1 MGSQGK
7 PPELSLSTPLFA
19 ADRVVERTLQN
30 GITIR
35 ARLEPL
41 GAERVRIL
49 EYYRRDRT
57 GKWQRRPEEEGRTPS
72 FSTLGLSSS
81 YASVFGISADKPEE
95 L

>member
-19 ADRVVERTLQN
+19 ADRVVERTLKN

-41 GAERVRIL
+41 GDERVRIL
-49 EYYRRDRT
+49 EYYRRDRS
-57 GKWQRRPEEEGRTPS
+57 GKWQRRPEEEGRTAS
-72 FSTLGLSSS
+72 FSTLGLTDS
-81 YASVFGISADKPEE
+81 YSGIFGDSAAQTQ
-95 L
+95 